1 MSIVLV
7 MPSNHLILCSPLLLL
22 PLNFPSIIVFS
33 SESALGIRW
42 PIYWSFSFS
51 ISPSNEYSGL
61 ISFKIDWSDLLGW
74 TPIQYDG
81 VLIVRGKYGYRDTQR
96 RKTTQRHRVTESPS
110 QEVRRRP
117 DFPSQPSE
125 DSNPANTRPSA
136 SSLQNCESVNFSQ
149 SMVLCYGFPRKCI
162 PLHSRKVQGVWDM
175 L

>member
-1 MSIVLV
+1 MFVESVI
-7 MPSNHLILCSPLLLL
+7 PSYHLFLCQTLLILLSI
-22 PLNFPSIIVFS
+22 FPSHRIFS
-33 SESALGIRW
+33 NKSVLCIRW

-162 PLHSRKVQGVWDM
+162 PLHSRKVQGV
-175 L
+175 